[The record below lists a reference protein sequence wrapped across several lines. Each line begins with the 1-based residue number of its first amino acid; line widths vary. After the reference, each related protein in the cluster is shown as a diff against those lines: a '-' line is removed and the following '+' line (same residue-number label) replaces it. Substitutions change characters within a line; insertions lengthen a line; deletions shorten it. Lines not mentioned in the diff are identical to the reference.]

1 MLICAHHL
9 DFFYGDIKI
18 LEGVNLDVE
27 EGDYIVVAGPN
38 GAGKST
44 LIKGLVGLKK
54 PQTGVISY
62 GLSEGRG
69 LGYMPQQQAFQKD
82 FPASVEEIARTGLNR
97 KKGLSPFY
105 TRAHR
110 REVLR
115 ILSLLGLGGK
125 AKKSFSTLSG
135 GQQQRVLLARALL
148 ASEELLVLDE
158 PTAGLDP
165 VVTKDFYKLLS
176 ELNKKGIA
184 LIMVSHDL
192 NLALE
197 DASKVFYVDEGRARL
212 YDKEDFINSE
222 IGREVVR
229 RWPC

>member
-9 DFFYGDIKI
+9 EFSYGDIKI

-27 EGDYIVVAGPN
+27 RGDYIVVAGPN

-44 LIKGLVGLKK
+44 LIKGLVGLKR
-54 PQTGVISY
+54 PQQGVISY
-62 GLSEGRG
+62 GLEKGG
-69 LGYMPQQQAFQKD
+69 LGYMPQQQAFQRD
-82 FPASVEEIARTGLNR
+82 FPASVEEIARTGLLR
-97 KKGLSPFY
+97 SKGLSPFY
-105 TRAHR
+105 TKSQR

-115 ILSLLGLGGK
+115 ILSLLGLAGK

-148 ASEELLVLDE
+148 ASQELLVLDE

-165 VVTKDFYKLLS
+165 VVTADFYKLLA
-176 ELNKKGIA
+176 ELNKKGTA
-184 LIMVSHDL
+184 LVMVSHDL

-197 DASKVFYVDEGRARL
+197 DAGKVLYLDEGSASL
-212 YDKEDFINSE
+212 YDKEDFIKSD
-222 IGREVVR
+222 IARKVVSK
-229 RWPC
+229 WPC